1 MRQIVFLFFLAFAW
15 RTNAQEAVAVSKEP
29 LHKNVFE
36 NEYLRVLDVRISPG
50 DTTLFH
56 KHETPSVF
64 ISLHPVKTGSQVIIE
79 DGDATVLSLDRRIT
93 FEGFYK
99 SPRIHR
105 VWNADTSEFH
115 VMDVEVLTKGDK
127 KIDAPITLPEFKQ
140 LFDAQ
145 PVRTYRVTL
154 KNNQEIEMKRNTPV
168 LVVGLGDAG
177 NVMVNSRS
185 FLREGDFL
193 FIPSSEK
200 IKLVNKDQKEYDFA
214 LLELK

>member
-1 MRQIVFLFFLAFAW
+1 MRQILFLFFLASALK
-15 RTNAQEAVAVSKEP
+15 TNAQEAVAVSKEP

-36 NEYLRVLDVRISPG
+36 NEYLRVLDVRILPG

-64 ISLHPVKTGSQVIIE
+64 ISLHPVRTGSQVIVE
-79 DGDATVLSLDRRIT
+79 DGNATVLSLDRRIT

-105 VWNADTSEFH
+105 VWNSDTSEFH

-127 KIDAPITLPEFKQ
+127 KTEPSIELSEFKQ
-140 LFDAQ
+140 LFDAP

-154 KNNQEIEMKRNTPV
+154 RPNQVIEIKRTSAV
-168 LVVGLGDAG
+168 LVVGLNDAG
-177 NVMVNSRS
+177 RVTVNDKSI
-185 FLREGDFL
+185 LNEGDFL
-193 FIPSSEK
+193 FVSPSEK
-200 IKLVNKDQKEYDFA
+200 IKLVNKDEKEYSFA

>member
-1 MRQIVFLFFLAFAW
+1 MRRILFSFLLAPALQI
-15 RTNAQEAVAVSKEP
+15 NAQEAVAVSKEP
-29 LHKNVFE
+29 MHKNVFE

-64 ISLHPVKTGSQVIIE
+64 ISLHPAKTGSQVVIE
-79 DGDATVLSLDRRIT
+79 DGSATVLSLDRRIT

-105 VWNADTSEFH
+105 VWNSDTSGFH
-115 VMDVEVLTKGDK
+115 VMDVEILTKGDRK
-127 KIDAPITLPEFKQ
+127 TEAPITRPDFKQ

-145 PVRTYRVTL
+145 PVRAYRVTL
-154 KNNQEIEMKRNTPV
+154 KINQDIEIKRNAPV
-168 LVVGLGDAG
+168 LVVGLDDADK
-177 NVMVNSRS
+177 VMVNDKS

-200 IKLVNKDQKEYDFA
+200 IKLVNKDQKEYSFA

>member
-1 MRQIVFLFFLAFAW
+1 MRRILFLFLLATALKL
-15 RTNAQEAVAVSKEP
+15 NAQEAVPVSKEP

-64 ISLHPVKTGSQVIIE
+64 ISLHPVKTGSKVIIE
-79 DGDATVLSLDRRIT
+79 DGSATVLSLDRRIT

-105 VWNADTSEFH
+105 VWNMDTSVFH

-127 KIDAPITLPEFKQ
+127 KPEAPISLSGFSQ
-140 LFDAQ
+140 LFDAP

-154 KNNQEIEMKRNTPV
+154 KSNQEIEIKRSAPV
-168 LVVGLGDAG
+168 LVVGLDDADK
-177 NVMVNSRS
+177 VTVNSKS
-185 FLREGDFL
+185 FLKQGDFV
-193 FIPSSEK
+193 FIAPSEK
-200 IKLVNKDQKEYDFA
+200 IILVNKEQKEYSFA